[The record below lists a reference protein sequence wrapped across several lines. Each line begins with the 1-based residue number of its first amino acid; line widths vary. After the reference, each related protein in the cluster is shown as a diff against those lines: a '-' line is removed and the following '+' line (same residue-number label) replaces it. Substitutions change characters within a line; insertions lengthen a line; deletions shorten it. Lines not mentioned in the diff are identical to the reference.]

1 MIGVARSPLPSMPR
15 VGGVRRQWFG
25 RCAVVAATAL
35 TLAACSGG
43 DGGPSAAE
51 APDSAATDTTDGA
64 SATST
69 PSSSAEPATHREDG
83 VLRIGVLLPQAADPA
98 DPQSFGPSIGL
109 AGIAAA
115 DSAVN
120 IINANGGFDGQ
131 DVVLYKA
138 DEGNSSERAREGIAE
153 LLRDNVD
160 AIVGPASSGVAID
173 TLGELMDAGV
183 LTCSPTATSLLL
195 DDFPNR
201 KLFFRLVAS
210 DSTAAI
216 ALADRVRQS
225 GVSTTALVYVDD
237 AFGRPFAQATAA
249 ALRNRRVSISVDVPF
264 SSDDDD
270 LSDEANLI
278 ADSGASSIVLIAD
291 SAHGWPMMTAL
302 GAVAERFGDNPPVAI
317 VVNDAMGR
325 PPSPDV
331 VTALPDQMRE
341 AIQGVSPRGLKI
353 YPDEPAGPFA
363 TNTFDCVNLIALAA
377 LQSDSDDPA
386 TMADNFVELSRDGIS
401 CGGFDSCK
409 AQIDR
414 GLDIDYNGPSQF
426 LTLGDD
432 GDPGRGA
439 FRTFVF
445 DASGVAVDNGPITI
459 TA

>member
-1 MIGVARSPLPSMPR
+1 M
-15 VGGVRRQWFG
+15 
-25 RCAVVAATAL
+25 
-35 TLAACSGG
+35 
-43 DGGPSAAE
+43 
-51 APDSAATDTTDGA
+51 
-64 SATST
+64 
-69 PSSSAEPATHREDG
+69 
-83 VLRIGVLLPQAADPA
+83 LRIGVLLPQAADPA
-98 DPQSFGPSIGL
+98 DPDSFGPSIGL

-120 IINANGGFDGQ
+120 IINANGGYDGT

-138 DEGNSSERAREGIAE
+138 DEGNSSERAREGITE
-153 LLRDNVD
+153 LLSHNVD
-160 AIVGPASSGVAID
+160 AIVGPASSAVAID

-183 LTCSPTATSLLL
+183 LTCSPTANSLML
-195 DDFPNR
+195 DDFPKR
-201 KLFFRLVAS
+201 GLFFRLVAS

-237 AFGRPFAQATAA
+237 AFGRPFAQETAA
-249 ALRNRRVSISVDVPF
+249 ALRNRRVAIAVDVPF
-264 SSDDDD
+264 SPDDTD
-270 LSDEANLI
+270 LSDEASAI

-291 SAHGWPMMTAL
+291 AAHGWPMMSAL
-302 GAVAERFGDNPPVAI
+302 GAIADRFGDAPPVAI

-325 PPSPDV
+325 PPTPDV
-331 VTALPDQMRE
+331 VTALPDELRE
-341 AIQGVSPRGLKI
+341 AIQGVSPRGLTI
-353 YPDEPAGPFA
+353 YPDEPPGPFA

-377 LQSDSDDPA
+377 LQSGSDDPA
-386 TMADNFVELSRDGIS
+386 TMAEQFIELSRDGVS
-401 CGGFDSCK
+401 CTGFDTCK
-409 AQIDR
+409 ERIQR

-426 LTLGDD
+426 LTLGDN

>member
-1 MIGVARSPLPSMPR
+1 MIGAGRSALPPTPR

-25 RCAVVAATAL
+25 RCAALTATAL

-51 APDSAATDTTDGA
+51 APDSAVTTDGA
-64 SATST
+64 TATST

-115 DSAVN
+115 DQAIN
-120 IINANGGFDGQ
+120 IINANGGFDGR

-225 GVSTTALVYVDD
+225 GVSSTALVYVDD
-237 AFGRPFAQATAA
+237 AFGRPFAQATAT

-264 SSDDDD
+264 SSDDED

-291 SAHGWPMMTAL
+291 SGHGWPMMTAL

-325 PPSPDV
+325 PPTPDV

-377 LQSDSDDPA
+377 LQSDTDDPA

-426 LTLGDD
+426 LTLGDN
-432 GDPGRGA
+432 GDPARGA